1 MSSTSRGPRDKRMT
15 IDEVVAQLR
24 DGMTIGI
31 GGWGPRR
38 KPMALVRAILRSDLT
53 DLTIVSYGGADV
65 GLLVRAGKVR
75 KLVYAFVSLDTVPLE
90 PNFQR
95 ARQGKEVAEVVELDE
110 GMFQTGLRA
119 AAQRLPFLPMR
130 AGLGSDVLV
139 NNPDIRTVTS
149 PYADADGVHEELVA
163 VPALRLD
170 VALVHL
176 NRADKHGNAT
186 YLGPDPYF
194 DDLFCMAADRAY
206 VSVEQVIDT
215 AGLTVDTPV
224 QRLLLSRMMVSGVV
238 ETPNGAHFTTCTPD
252 YERDEKFQKAY
263 VAAASGSDEEWTA
276 FEQRFLAGD
285 EDAYQAAVQAF
296 AQEEEE
302 K

>member
-1 MSSTSRGPRDKRMT
+1 MT
-15 IDEVVAQLR
+15 IDDIVGELR

-38 KPMALVRAILRSDLT
+38 KPMALVRAILRSDLK
-53 DLTIVSYGGADV
+53 DLTIVSWGGADV
-65 GLLVRAGKVR
+65 GLLLRAGKVR

-90 PNFQR
+90 PNFQK
-95 ARQGKEVAEVVELDE
+95 ARQDGTIAEVVELDE

-139 NNPDIRTVTS
+139 NNPDIVTVTS
-149 PYADADGVHEELVA
+149 PYADDAGHHEDLVA

-176 NRADKHGNAT
+176 NRADQHGNAT

-194 DDLFCMAADRAY
+194 DDLFCMAADRAF
-206 VSVEQVIDT
+206 VSVEQIVDT

-224 QRLLLSRMMVSGVV
+224 QRLLLSRMMVAGVV

-252 YERDEKFQKAY
+252 YERDEKFQRAY
-263 VAAASGSDEEWTA
+263 AAAASGSEEDWSA
-276 FEQRFLAGD
+276 FETRFLSGD
-285 EDAYQAAVQAF
+285 EAAYQAAVATF
-296 AQEEEE
+296 AEEA
-302 K
+302 KK

>member
-1 MSSTSRGPRDKRMT
+1 MT
-15 IDEVVAQLR
+15 VDEVVGELQ

-38 KPMALVRAILRSDLT
+38 KPMALVRAILRSDLK
-53 DLTIVSYGGADV
+53 DLTIVSWGGADV
-65 GLLVRAGKVR
+65 GLLARAGRIR
-75 KLVYAFVSLDTVPLE
+75 KLVYAFVSLDSIPLE

-95 ARQGKEVAEVVELDE
+95 ARQEGTIPELVELDE

-139 NNPDIRTVTS
+139 NQPWIKTVTS
-149 PYADADGVHEELVA
+149 PYADPDDQHEELVA
-163 VPALRLD
+163 VPALHLD

-176 NRADKHGNAT
+176 NRADQHGNAS

-194 DDLFCMAADRAY
+194 DDLFAMAADRCY
-206 VSVEQVIDT
+206 VSVEQVVDT

-224 QRLLLSRMMVSGVV
+224 QRLLLSRMMVTGVV
-238 ETPNGAHFTTCTPD
+238 EAPNGAHFTTCTPD

-263 VAAASGSDEEWTA
+263 AAAASGSDEEWAA
-276 FEQRFLAGD
+276 FEERFLSGD
-285 EDAYQAAVQAF
+285 EAAYQAAVAALRIEQSREEQA
-296 AQEEEE
+296 
-302 K
+302 

>member
-1 MSSTSRGPRDKRMT
+1 MSKGPRDKTMT
-15 IDEVVAQLR
+15 IDKVVGELK

-38 KPMALVRAILRSDLT
+38 KPMALVRAILRSDLK
-53 DLTIVSYGGADV
+53 DLTLVSWGGADV

-75 KLVYAFVSLDTVPLE
+75 KLVYAFVSLDSIPLE

-95 ARQGKEVAEVVELDE
+95 ARQGGTIPEVVELDE

-139 NNPDIRTVTS
+139 NNPWLRTVAS
-149 PYADADGVHEELVA
+149 PYDDGEELVA
-163 VPALRLD
+163 VPALNLD

-176 NRADKHGNAT
+176 NRADRHGNAT

-194 DDLFCMAADRAY
+194 DDLFAMAADRTY
-206 VSVEQVIDT
+206 VTCEQIVDT

-252 YERDEKFQKAY
+252 YERDEKFQRAY
-263 VAAASGSDEEWTA
+263 AAAASGTDEEWAA
-276 FEQRFLAGD
+276 FEERFLSGD
-285 EDAYQAAVQAF
+285 EAAYQSAVAAF
-296 AQEEEE
+296 QEEQA
-302 K
+302 

>member
-1 MSSTSRGPRDKRMT
+1 MTKEPRDKRMT
-15 IDEVVAQLR
+15 IDEVVGELT

-38 KPMALVRAILRSDLT
+38 KPMALVRAILRSDLK
-53 DLTIVSYGGADV
+53 DLTIVSWGGADV
-65 GLLVRAGKVR
+65 GLLARAGKIR
-75 KLVYAFVSLDTVPLE
+75 RLVFAFVSLDSVPLE
-90 PNFQR
+90 PNFQK
-95 ARQGKEVAEVVELDE
+95 ARQEGTIPEVVELDE

-139 NNPDIRTVTS
+139 NQPWIRTITS
-149 PYADADGVHEELVA
+149 PYAGPDDQHEELVA
-163 VPALRLD
+163 VPALHLD
-170 VALVHL
+170 AALVHL
-176 NRADKHGNAT
+176 NRADQHGNAT

-206 VSVEQVIDT
+206 LSVEQVVDT

-252 YERDEKFQKAY
+252 YERDERFQRAY
-263 VAAASGSDEEWTA
+263 AAAASGSDEEWAA
-276 FEQRFLAGD
+276 FSTRFLQGD
-285 EDAYQAAVQAF
+285 EAAYQAAVRAF
-296 AQEEEE
+296 GEES
-302 K
+302 

>member
-1 MSSTSRGPRDKRMT
+1 VTRGPRDKRMT
-15 IDEVVAQLR
+15 IDEVVGELK
-24 DGMTIGI
+24 DGMTVGI

-38 KPMALVRAILRSDLT
+38 KPMALVRAILRSDLK
-53 DLTIVSYGGADV
+53 DLTIVSWGGADV
-65 GLLVRAGKVR
+65 GLLARAGKIR
-75 KLVYAFVSLDTVPLE
+75 KLVFAFVSLDSVPLE
-90 PNFQR
+90 PSFQK
-95 ARQGKEVAEVVELDE
+95 ARQEGTIPEVVELDE
-110 GMFQTGLRA
+110 GMFQTGLQA

-139 NNPDIRTVTS
+139 NQPWIRTVVS
-149 PYADADGVHEELVA
+149 PYAGPDGQRGEELVA
-163 VPALRLD
+163 VPALHLD

-176 NRADKHGNAT
+176 NRADQHGNAT

-206 VSVEQVIDT
+206 VSVEQVVDT

-252 YERDEKFQKAY
+252 YERDERFQRAY
-263 VAAASGSDEEWTA
+263 AAAASGSHDDWAA
-276 FEQRFLAGD
+276 FERRFLSGD
-285 EDAYQAAVQAF
+285 EAAYQAAVREF
-296 AQEEEE
+296 GEEA
-302 K
+302 